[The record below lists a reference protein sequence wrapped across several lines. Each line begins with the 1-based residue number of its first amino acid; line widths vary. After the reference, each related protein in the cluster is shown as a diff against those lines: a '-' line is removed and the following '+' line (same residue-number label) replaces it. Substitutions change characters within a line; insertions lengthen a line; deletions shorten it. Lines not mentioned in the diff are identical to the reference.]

1 MGKHG
6 SRNKTLQYA
15 TYSLPVREKEG
26 YLHEYTRKFESAK
39 KEAKEREKN
48 EKNARVRL
56 VHGTFVSIAQDCRG
70 DEATTRA
77 DV

>member
-1 MGKHG
+1 M
-6 SRNKTLQYA
+6 
-15 TYSLPVREKEG
+15 
-26 YLHEYTRKFESAK
+26 HEYTRKFESAK

-56 VHGTFVSIAQDCRG
+56 VHGTFVSIAQVRRG